1 MQLQLAFRQTD
12 LEVGLDGLRLL
23 LRSAVHQSVVG
34 IPTPRKLRVRP
45 HHPAIERIVQEQ
57 IRQYRADHA
66 SHNLA
71 KLPFDL
77 HVTIERAALRPQ
89 YRDGFAGAPLKL
101 ERLPDRQ
108 VQIRGADGTARP
120 EPVGSCGP
128 GMSRSR

>member
-1 MQLQLAFRQTD
+1 M
-12 LEVGLDGLRLL
+12 VDGPD
-23 LRSAVHQSVVG
+23 G
-34 IPTPRKLRVRP
+34 PGGWCTGRKNPWYTSRWCP
-45 HHPAIERIVQEQ
+45 
-57 IRQYRADHA
+57 HA

-128 GMSRSR
+128 GELRDHPAE